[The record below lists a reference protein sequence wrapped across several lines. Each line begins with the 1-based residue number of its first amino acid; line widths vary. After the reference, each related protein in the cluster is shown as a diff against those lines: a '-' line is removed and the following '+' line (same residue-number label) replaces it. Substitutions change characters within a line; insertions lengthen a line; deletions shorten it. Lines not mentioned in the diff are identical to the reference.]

1 MHAGNGRRERQLS
14 FPATG
19 IISMSDARDLL
30 SVGVDVGT
38 TTTQIVFSR
47 LNLQDV
53 SRPGQIPRINI
64 TGREIIYQSPIVF
77 TPLIDFETIDAD
89 RLNEIMRRE
98 YSAAGVNP
106 SQVETG
112 AVIITG
118 ETAKKKNA
126 DEILRVLSG
135 LAGEFVVSV
144 AGPNVESLI
153 AGKGAGAAEYSQ
165 KNYATVTN
173 VDIGGGSA
181 NSATFHSGNLIG
193 AAAMNYGGRILEI
206 ENATG
211 RVRHIA
217 EPATH
222 ILADIGLNLNI
233 GDTPSLDDLR
243 RFTDRMADMTVELIE
258 GTNSPLAQK
267 IYLTPPVGVSGKGSV
282 LMFSGGIG
290 HYYYNP
296 ITINSVSDATRHDDV
311 GPLLAE
317 SLRRHAVLNTYTI
330 VPPAETVRATVLGA
344 STQTV
349 TLSGSTIWA
358 EREILPLKNVHV
370 IRPIFRA
377 PENHRDY
384 SKRSDPSGERSRHLH
399 DLPSKSAQV
408 PGSAVYG
415 DTSTTPLSTAAPLS
429 ADVIS
434 RSIAEA
440 VTRWDIN
447 LTTDPFAIALELDRP
462 LDYES
467 LMQLATGLKDFAD
480 TMPADRPLIAI
491 IERDYAQALG
501 QTVKGLA
508 PSRALL
514 VIDQVGLSEGDYIDI
529 GTPLMDGRVV
539 PLSVKTLIF
548 YH

>member
-1 MHAGNGRRERQLS
+1 MAES
-14 FPATG
+14 
-19 IISMSDARDLL
+19 RDLL

-38 TTTQIVFSR
+38 TTTQIIFSR

-53 SRPGQIPRINI
+53 SRAGQIPRINI
-64 TGREIIYQSPIVF
+64 TDRKVIYQSPIVF

-89 RLNEIMRRE
+89 RLNEIVRRE
-98 YSAAGVNP
+98 YAAAGVDP

-126 DEILRVLSG
+126 DEILRALSG

-153 AGKGAGAAEYSQ
+153 AGKGAGAADYSL

-173 VDIGGGSA
+173 LDIGGGSA
-181 NSATFHSGNLIG
+181 NSATFRTGNLIG
-193 AAAMNYGGRILEI
+193 AAAMNYGGRILEV
-206 ENATG
+206 ESATG
-211 RVRHIA
+211 RIRHIA
-217 EPATH
+217 EPAKH
-222 ILADIGLNLNI
+222 ILADIGLNLNV
-233 GDTPSLDDLR
+233 GDSPSLEDLR
-243 RFTDRMADMTVELIE
+243 RFSDRMADMTVELIE
-258 GTNSPLAQK
+258 GTSSPLAQK
-267 IYLTPPVGVSGKGSV
+267 IYLTPPVGESGKGSV

-296 ITINSVSDATRHDDV
+296 IPIHSVSDVTVHDDV

-317 SLRRHAVLNTYTI
+317 SLRNHRVLNTYTI
-330 VPPAETVRATVLGA
+330 VQPSETVRATVLGA

-358 EREILPLKNVHV
+358 EREILPLKNVPV
-370 IRPIFRA
+370 TRPSL
-377 PENHRDY
+377 PP
-384 SKRSDPSGERSRHLH
+384 SLDP
-399 DLPSKSAQV
+399 A
-408 PGSAVYG
+408 AV
-415 DTSTTPLSTAAPLS
+415 
-429 ADVIS
+429 S

-440 VTRWDIN
+440 VTRWDVN
-447 LTTDPFAIALELDRP
+447 LATDPFAVALELDQS
-462 LDYES
+462 LDYDS
-467 LMQLATGLKDFAD
+467 LTRLASGLKSFAD
-480 TMPADRPLIAI
+480 NMPDDRPLIAI
-491 IERDYAQALG
+491 IDRDYAQALG
-501 QTVKGLA
+501 QTVKGLD

>member
-1 MHAGNGRRERQLS
+1 MPHPDSRA
-14 FPATG
+14 
-19 IISMSDARDLL
+19 LL

-38 TTTQIVFSR
+38 TTTQLVFSR

-53 SRPGQIPRINI
+53 SRPGQIPRIDI
-64 TGREIIYQSPIVF
+64 TDRKVVYQSPIVF
-77 TPLIDFETIDAD
+77 TPLTDAETIDAD
-89 RLNEIMRRE
+89 RLHQIVRAE
-98 YSAAGVNP
+98 YVHAGVDP

-126 DEILRVLSG
+126 DEILRALSG

-153 AGKGAGAAEYSQ
+153 AGKGAGAASYSQ
-165 KNYATVTN
+165 KNYAVVTN

-181 NSATFHSGNLIG
+181 NSATFRTGNLIG
-193 AAAMNYGGRILEI
+193 AAAMNYGGRILEV
-206 ENATG
+206 EHSTG
-211 RVRHIA
+211 RLRHIA
-217 EPATH
+217 EPANH
-222 ILADIGLNLNI
+222 ILDDIGLRI
-233 GDTPSLDDLR
+233 ETGDTPSLEDLR

-258 GTNSPLAQK
+258 GTSSTLAQK
-267 IYLTPPVGVSGKGSV
+267 IYLTPPVGASGKGSV

-296 ITINSVSDATRHDDV
+296 IPIHSVSDATIHDDV

-317 SLRRHAVLNTYTI
+317 SLRNHAVLNTYTI

-358 EREILPLKNVHV
+358 EREILPLKNVPV
-370 IRPIFRA
+370 TRP
-377 PENHRDY
+377 
-384 SKRSDPSGERSRHLH
+384 
-399 DLPSKSAQV
+399 DLPASLEPASVSKSIAD
-408 PGSAVYG
+408 AV
-415 DTSTTPLSTAAPLS
+415 
-429 ADVIS
+429 
-434 RSIAEA
+434 R
-440 VTRWDIN
+440 RWDVD
-447 LTTDPFAIALELDRP
+447 LATDPFAVALEIDRS
-462 LDYES
+462 LNYES
-467 LMQLATGLKDFAD
+467 LTHLAAGLKDFAD
-480 TMPADRPLIAI
+480 TMPDDRPLIAI

-501 QTVKGLA
+501 QTVKGLD
-508 PSRALL
+508 PLRSLL

>member
-1 MHAGNGRRERQLS
+1 MADTR
-14 FPATG
+14 A
-19 IISMSDARDLL
+19 LL

-53 SRPGQIPRINI
+53 SRAGQIPRINI
-64 TGREIIYQSPIVF
+64 TDRKVIYQSPIVF
-77 TPLIDFETIDAD
+77 TPLIDSETIDAD
-89 RLNEIMRRE
+89 KLNQIVRSE
-98 YSAAGVNP
+98 YVNAGVDP

-118 ETAKKKNA
+118 ETAKKRNA
-126 DEILRVLSG
+126 DEILRALSG

-153 AGKGAGAAEYSQ
+153 AGKGAGAAQYSQ
-165 KNYATVTN
+165 TNYAIVTN
-173 VDIGGGSA
+173 VDVGGGSA
-181 NSATFHSGNLIG
+181 NSATFQSGNLIG

-206 ENATG
+206 EHATG

-217 EPATH
+217 EPAKH
-222 ILADIGLNLNI
+222 ILNDIGLRFEI
-233 GDTPSLDDLR
+233 GELPSLDDLR

-258 GTNSPLAQK
+258 GTSSPLAQK
-267 IYLTPPVGVSGKGSV
+267 IYLTPPVGASGKGSV

-296 ITINSVSDATRHDDV
+296 ISINSVSDVTIHDDV

-317 SLRRHAVLNTYTI
+317 SLRKHPVLNSYTL

-358 EREILPLKNVHV
+358 ESEILPLKNVPV
-370 IRPIFRA
+370 IRPT
-377 PENHRDY
+377 
-384 SKRSDPSGERSRHLH
+384 L
-399 DLPSKSAQV
+399 
-408 PGSAVYG
+408 
-415 DTSTTPLSTAAPLS
+415 TSTLEPASASTS
-429 ADVIS
+429 IS
-434 RSIAEA
+434 DAIA
-440 VTRWDIN
+440 RWDVN
-447 LTTDPFAIALELDRP
+447 LATDPFAIAVELDKS

-467 LMQLATGLKDFAD
+467 LTQLATGLKEFSD
-480 TMPADRPLIAI
+480 TMPNDRPLIVI

>member
-1 MHAGNGRRERQLS
+1 MDDS
-14 FPATG
+14 
-19 IISMSDARDLL
+19 RDLL
-30 SVGVDVGT
+30 SVGIDVGT
-38 TTTQIVFSR
+38 TTTQIIFSR

-53 SRPGQIPRINI
+53 SRPGQIPRIDI
-64 TGREIIYQSPIVF
+64 TDRKVIYQSPIVF
-77 TPLIDFETIDAD
+77 TPLIDAETIDAD
-89 RLNEIMRRE
+89 RLNEIVRRE
-98 YSAAGVNP
+98 YAAAGVEP
-106 SQVETG
+106 AQVETG

-126 DEILRVLSG
+126 DEILRALSG

-153 AGKGAGAAEYSQ
+153 SGKGAGAAAYSQ
-165 KNYATVTN
+165 QNYATVTN

-181 NSATFHSGNLIG
+181 NSATFRTGNLIG

-206 ENATG
+206 EHSTG

-217 EPATH
+217 EPAKH
-222 ILADIGLNLNI
+222 ILNDIGLQLEI
-233 GDTPSLDDLR
+233 GDAPSLEQLQ

-258 GTNSPLAQK
+258 GTASPLARK
-267 IYLTPPVGVSGKGSV
+267 IYLTPPVGASGKDSV

-290 HYYYNP
+290 LYYYDP
-296 ITINSVSDATRHDDV
+296 IPISLVSHATLHDDV
-311 GPLLAE
+311 GPLLAD

-358 EREILPLKNVHV
+358 EREILPLKNVPV
-370 IRPIFRA
+370 TRPT
-377 PENHRDY
+377 
-384 SKRSDPSGERSRHLH
+384 
-399 DLPSKSAQV
+399 LPASLEPAS
-408 PGSAVYG
+408 
-415 DTSTTPLSTAAPLS
+415 
-429 ADVIS
+429 IS
-434 RSIAEA
+434 RSIVEA
-440 VTRWDIN
+440 VTRWDVS
-447 LTTDPFAIALELDRP
+447 LSTDSFAVALELDRP

-467 LMQLATGLKDFAD
+467 LTRLATGLKDFAN
-480 TMPADRPLIAI
+480 TMPGDRPLIAI

-508 PSRALL
+508 PSRSLL

-529 GTPLMDGRVV
+529 GMPLMEGRVV

-548 YH
+548 YQ

>member
-1 MHAGNGRRERQLS
+1 
-14 FPATG
+14 
-19 IISMSDARDLL
+19 MSDSRALL

-38 TTTQIVFSR
+38 TTTQIIFSR

-53 SRPGQIPRINI
+53 ARVGQIPRINI
-64 TGREIIYQSPIVF
+64 TDRKVIYQSPIVF
-77 TPLIDFETIDAD
+77 TPLIDAETIDAAK
-89 RLNEIMRRE
+89 LNEIVRGE
-98 YSAAGVNP
+98 YLNAGVDP

-126 DEILRVLSG
+126 DEILRALSG

-153 AGKGAGAAEYSQ
+153 AGKGAGAAQYSQ
-165 KNYATVTN
+165 SNYATVTN

-181 NSATFHSGNLIG
+181 NSATFQSGNLIG
-193 AAAMNYGGRILEI
+193 AAAMNFGGRILEV
-206 ENATG
+206 EHSTG

-217 EPATH
+217 EPGKH
-222 ILADIGLNLNI
+222 ILNDIGLRLEV
-233 GDTPSLDDLR
+233 GDSPSLEEFR
-243 RFTDRMADMTVELIE
+243 SFTDRMADMTVELIE
-258 GTNSPLAQK
+258 GTSSPLAQK
-267 IYLTPPVGVSGKGSV
+267 IYLTAPVGVSGKGSV

-290 HYYYNP
+290 DYYYNP
-296 ITINSVSDATRHDDV
+296 IPINSVGDATIYDDI

-317 SLRRHAVLNTYTI
+317 SLRKHPVLNSYAI

-358 EREILPLKNVHV
+358 EREILPLKNVPV
-370 IRPIFRA
+370 IRPA
-377 PENHRDY
+377 
-384 SKRSDPSGERSRHLH
+384 
-399 DLPSKSAQV
+399 LPPTLEPASV
-408 PGSAVYG
+408 
-415 DTSTTPLSTAAPLS
+415 
-429 ADVIS
+429 S
-434 RSIAEA
+434 RSVAEA
-440 VTRWDIN
+440 VIRWDVN
-447 LTTDPFAIALELDRP
+447 LATDPFAVALELNQS

-467 LMQLATGLKDFAD
+467 LTRLANGLKQFSEM
-480 TMPADRPLIAI
+480 MPADRPLIAI

-501 QTVKGLA
+501 QTVKGIA
-508 PSRALL
+508 PSRSLL

>member
-1 MHAGNGRRERQLS
+1 MADS
-14 FPATG
+14 
-19 IISMSDARDLL
+19 RDLL

-64 TGREIIYQSPIVF
+64 TDRKVIYQSPIVF
-77 TPLIDFETIDAD
+77 TPLLDSDTIDAD
-89 RLNEIMRRE
+89 KLNQLVRSE
-98 YSAAGVNP
+98 YSSAGVEP

-126 DEILRVLSG
+126 DEILRALSG

-153 AGKGAGAAEYSQ
+153 AGKGAGAAQYSQ
-165 KNYATVTN
+165 TNFATVTN
-173 VDIGGGSA
+173 LDIGGGSA
-181 NSATFHSGNLIG
+181 NSATFRSGNLIG

-206 ENATG
+206 DHATG
-211 RVRHIA
+211 IVRHIA
-217 EPATH
+217 EPARR
-222 ILADIGLNLNI
+222 ILEDIGLRLEI
-233 GDTPSLDDLR
+233 GDSPSFEDLR

-296 ITINSVSDATRHDDV
+296 IPINSVSDATIHDDV

-317 SLRRHAVLNTYTI
+317 SLRKHAALNSYSI

-358 EREILPLKNVHV
+358 EREILPLKNVPV
-370 IRPIFRA
+370 IRPVFGRG
-377 PENHRDY
+377 
-384 SKRSDPSGERSRHLH
+384 DP
-399 DLPSKSAQV
+399 A
-408 PGSAVYG
+408 
-415 DTSTTPLSTAAPLS
+415 STPAG
-429 ADVIS
+429 IS
-434 RSIAEA
+434 RSITDA
-440 VTRWDIN
+440 VTRWDVN
-447 LTTDPFAIALELDRP
+447 LATDPFAIALELEKS
-462 LDYES
+462 LDYQS
-467 LMQLATGLKDFAD
+467 LTQLANGLNDFAN
-480 TMPADRPLIAI
+480 TMPSDRPLIAI

>member
-1 MHAGNGRRERQLS
+1 
-14 FPATG
+14 
-19 IISMSDARDLL
+19 MSDSRDLL

-64 TGREIIYQSPIVF
+64 TDRKVIYQSPIVF

-89 RLNEIMRRE
+89 KLNEIVRRE
-98 YSAAGVNP
+98 YEAAGVDP
-106 SQVETG
+106 GQVETG

-126 DEILRVLSG
+126 DEILRALSG

-153 AGKGAGAAEYSQ
+153 AGRGAGAAQYSQ
-165 KNYATVTN
+165 THYATVTN
-173 VDIGGGSA
+173 VDIGGGSS
-181 NSATFHSGNLIG
+181 NSATFRTGNLIG

-206 ENATG
+206 ENSTG

-217 EPATH
+217 EPGRH
-222 ILADIGLNLNI
+222 ILADIGLNLSV
-233 GDTPSLDDLR
+233 GDSPSLEDLR
-243 RFTDRMADMTVELIE
+243 SFTDRMADMTAELIE
-258 GTNSPLAQK
+258 GTSSPLAQK
-267 IYLTPPVGVSGKGSV
+267 IYLTPPVGESGMGSV

-296 ITINSVSDATRHDDV
+296 IPIHSVSDVTRHDDV

-317 SLRRHAVLNTYTI
+317 SLHRHAVLNTYTI
-330 VPPAETVRATVLGA
+330 VQPSETVRATVLGA

-358 EREILPLKNVHV
+358 EREILPLKNVPV
-370 IRPIFRA
+370 IRPA
-377 PENHRDY
+377 
-384 SKRSDPSGERSRHLH
+384 
-399 DLPSKSAQV
+399 LPSTLE
-408 PGSAVYG
+408 PGSV
-415 DTSTTPLSTAAPLS
+415 
-429 ADVIS
+429 S
-434 RSIAEA
+434 RSVSDA
-440 VTRWDIN
+440 VTRWDVN
-447 LTTDPFAIALELDRP
+447 LTTDPFAVALELDHS
-462 LDYES
+462 LDYELLS
-467 LMQLATGLKDFAD
+467 QLADGLKQFAD
-480 TMPADRPLIAI
+480 SMPGDRPLIVI

-529 GTPLMDGRVV
+529 GAPLMDGRVV

>member
-1 MHAGNGRRERQLS
+1 MADS
-14 FPATG
+14 
-19 IISMSDARDLL
+19 RDLL

-64 TGREIIYQSPIVF
+64 TDRKVIYQSPIVF
-77 TPLIDFETIDAD
+77 TPLIDAETIDAD
-89 RLNEIMRRE
+89 KLNQIVRSE
-98 YSAAGVNP
+98 YSSAGVDP

-118 ETAKKKNA
+118 ETAKKMNA
-126 DEILRVLSG
+126 DEILRALSG

-153 AGKGAGAAEYSQ
+153 AGKGAGAAQYSQ
-165 KNYATVTN
+165 MNYATVTN

-181 NSATFHSGNLIG
+181 NSATFRSGNLIG

-206 ENATG
+206 EHETG
-211 RVRHIA
+211 KVRHLA
-217 EPATH
+217 EPAKR
-222 ILADIGLNLNI
+222 ILEDLGLRLEI
-233 GDTPSLDDLR
+233 GDSPSLEDLR
-243 RFTDRMADMTVELIE
+243 RFTDRMADTTVELIE

-296 ITINSVSDATRHDDV
+296 ISINSVSDATIHGDV

-317 SLRRHAVLNTYTI
+317 SLRNHAALNAYTI
-330 VPPAETVRATVLGA
+330 VPPSETLRATVLGA

-358 EREILPLKNVHV
+358 EREILPLKNVPV
-370 IRPIFRA
+370 IRPVFGRGDPA
-377 PENHRDY
+377 P
-384 SKRSDPSGERSRHLH
+384 
-399 DLPSKSAQV
+399 
-408 PGSAVYG
+408 
-415 DTSTTPLSTAAPLS
+415 TPAGIT
-429 ADVIS
+429 
-434 RSIAEA
+434 RSIADA
-440 VTRWDIN
+440 VTRWDVN
-447 LTTDPFAIALELDRP
+447 LATDPFAIALELEKS
-462 LDYES
+462 LDYQS
-467 LMQLATGLKDFAD
+467 LTHLANGLNDFAS
-480 TMPADRPLIAI
+480 TMPSDRPLIAI

>member
-1 MHAGNGRRERQLS
+1 MADS
-14 FPATG
+14 
-19 IISMSDARDLL
+19 RDLL

-64 TGREIIYQSPIVF
+64 TDRKVIYQSPIVF
-77 TPLIDFETIDAD
+77 TPLLDSETIDAD
-89 RLNEIMRRE
+89 KLNQLVRSE
-98 YSAAGVNP
+98 YASAGVDP

-126 DEILRVLSG
+126 DEILRALSG

-153 AGKGAGAAEYSQ
+153 AGKGAGAAQYSQ
-165 KNYATVTN
+165 TNFATVTN

-181 NSATFHSGNLIG
+181 NSATFRSGNLIG

-206 ENATG
+206 EHATG
-211 RVRHIA
+211 KVRHIA
-217 EPATH
+217 EPAKH
-222 ILADIGLNLNI
+222 ILKDCNLELVIGNS
-233 GDTPSLDDLR
+233 PSLEDLR

-290 HYYYNP
+290 YYDYNP
-296 ITINSVSDATRHDDV
+296 IPINSVSDATIHDDV

-317 SLRRHAVLNTYTI
+317 SLRKHATLNSYSI

-358 EREILPLKNVHV
+358 EKEILPLKNVPV
-370 IRPIFRA
+370 IRPIFTIAGRVA
-377 PENHRDY
+377 EGVSRPEGINPA
-384 SKRSDPSGERSRHLH
+384 SVSN
-399 DLPSKSAQV
+399 A
-408 PGSAVYG
+408 
-415 DTSTTPLSTAAPLS
+415 
-429 ADVIS
+429 IS
-434 RSIAEA
+434 EA
-440 VTRWDIN
+440 VTRWDVN
-447 LTTDPFAIALELDRP
+447 LATDPFAIALELEKS
-462 LDYES
+462 LDYQS
-467 LMQLATGLKDFAD
+467 LTQLANGLNDFAN
-480 TMPADRPLIAI
+480 TMPSDRPLIAI

-529 GTPLMDGRVV
+529 GAPLMDGRVV

>member
-1 MHAGNGRRERQLS
+1 
-14 FPATG
+14 
-19 IISMSDARDLL
+19 MSDTRDLL

-64 TGREIIYQSPIVF
+64 TDRKVIYQSPIVF

-89 RLNEIMRRE
+89 KLKEIVRYE
-98 YSAAGVNP
+98 YSNAGIDP

-126 DEILRVLSG
+126 DEILRALSG

-153 AGKGAGAAEYSQ
+153 AGKGAGAAQYSQ
-165 KNYATVTN
+165 TNYATVTN
-173 VDIGGGSA
+173 VDVGGGSA
-181 NSATFHSGNLIG
+181 NSATFRSGNLIG

-206 ENATG
+206 ENSTG
-211 RVRHIA
+211 RLRHIA
-217 EPATH
+217 EPAKH
-222 ILADIGLNLNI
+222 ILNDIGLRLEI
-233 GDTPSLDDLR
+233 GDSPSLEDLQ
-243 RFTDRMADMTVELIE
+243 RFTDRMADMTLELIE
-258 GTNSPLAQK
+258 GSSSPLAQK
-267 IYLTPPVGVSGKGSV
+267 IYLTPPVGESGKGSV

-296 ITINSVSDATRHDDV
+296 IPINSVSDVTIHDDV

-317 SLRRHAVLNTYTI
+317 SLRQHAMLNTYTI

-358 EREILPLKNVHV
+358 EREILPLKNVPV

-384 SKRSDPSGERSRHLH
+384 SERSR
-399 DLPSKSAQV
+399 ST
-408 PGSAVYG
+408 VYG
-415 DTSTTPLSTAAPLS
+415 DASTTGFDNKRLSPPLS
-429 ADVIS
+429 AEVVS
-434 RSIAEA
+434 RSIGDA
-440 VTRWDIN
+440 VTRWDVN
-447 LTTDPFAIALELDRP
+447 LATDPFAIALELDKS
-462 LDYES
+462 LDYAS
-467 LMQLATGLKDFAD
+467 LTQLATGLKNFAD
-480 TMPADRPLIAI
+480 TMPDDRPLIVI

-501 QTVKGLA
+501 QTVKGLD

-514 VIDQVGLSEGDYIDI
+514 VIDQVGLSEGDYSDI

-539 PLSVKTLIF
+539 PWSVKTLIF

>member
-1 MHAGNGRRERQLS
+1 MRNWAGKPRPYEL
-14 FPATG
+14 
-19 IISMSDARDLL
+19 MSDSRDLL

-64 TGREIIYQSPIVF
+64 TDRKVIYQSPIVF
-77 TPLIDFETIDAD
+77 TPLKDSETIDAD
-89 RLNEIMRRE
+89 KLNELVRSE
-98 YSAAGVNP
+98 YSSAGVDP

-126 DEILRVLSG
+126 DEILRALSG

-153 AGKGAGAAEYSQ
+153 AGKGAGAAQYSQ
-165 KNYATVTN
+165 TNFATVTN

-181 NSATFHSGNLIG
+181 NSATFRTGNLIG

-206 ENATG
+206 DHSSG
-211 RVRHIA
+211 VVRHIA
-217 EPATH
+217 EPARR
-222 ILADIGLNLNI
+222 ILEDINLRLET
-233 GDTPSLDDLR
+233 GDLPSLEELR

-296 ITINSVSDATRHDDV
+296 IPINSVSDATIHDDV

-317 SLRRHAVLNTYTI
+317 SLRKHAMLNSYSI

-358 EREILPLKNVHV
+358 EKEILPLKNVPV
-370 IRPIFRA
+370 IRPV
-377 PENHRDY
+377 
-384 SKRSDPSGERSRHLH
+384 
-399 DLPSKSAQV
+399 LPSTE
-408 PGSAVYG
+408 GRG
-415 DTSTTPLSTAAPLS
+415 DPAPTSVSRA
-429 ADVIS
+429 IS
-434 RSIAEA
+434 DA
-440 VTRWDIN
+440 VTRWDVN
-447 LTTDPFAIALELDRP
+447 LATDPFAIALELDKS

-467 LMQLATGLKDFAD
+467 LTQLANGLNDFAN
-480 TMPADRPLIAI
+480 TMPSDRPLIAI

>member
-1 MHAGNGRRERQLS
+1 MAES
-14 FPATG
+14 
-19 IISMSDARDLL
+19 RDLL

-38 TTTQIVFSR
+38 TTTQIIFSR

-53 SRPGQIPRINI
+53 SRAGQIPRINI
-64 TGREIIYQSPIVF
+64 TDRKVIYQSPIVF

-89 RLNEIMRRE
+89 RLNEIVRRE
-98 YSAAGVNP
+98 YAAAGVDP

-126 DEILRVLSG
+126 DEILRALSG

-153 AGKGAGAAEYSQ
+153 AGKGAGAADYSL

-173 VDIGGGSA
+173 LDIGGGSA
-181 NSATFHSGNLIG
+181 NSATFRTGNLIG
-193 AAAMNYGGRILEI
+193 AAAMNYGGRILEV
-206 ENATG
+206 ESATG
-211 RVRHIA
+211 RIRHIA
-217 EPATH
+217 EPAKH
-222 ILADIGLNLNI
+222 ILADIGLNLNV
-233 GDTPSLDDLR
+233 GDTPSLEDLR
-243 RFTDRMADMTVELIE
+243 RFSDRMADMTVELIE
-258 GTNSPLAQK
+258 GASSPLAQK
-267 IYLTPPVGVSGKGSV
+267 IYLTPPAGESGKGSV

-290 HYYYNP
+290 HYYYSP
-296 ITINSVSDATRHDDV
+296 IPIHTVSDATVHDDV

-317 SLRRHAVLNTYTI
+317 SLRNHRVLNTYTI
-330 VPPAETVRATVLGA
+330 VQPSETVRATVLGA

-358 EREILPLKNVHV
+358 EREILPLKNVPV
-370 IRPIFRA
+370 TRPA
-377 PENHRDY
+377 
-384 SKRSDPSGERSRHLH
+384 
-399 DLPSKSAQV
+399 LPASLE
-408 PGSAVYG
+408 PSAV
-415 DTSTTPLSTAAPLS
+415 
-429 ADVIS
+429 S
-434 RSIAEA
+434 RSITEA
-440 VTRWDIN
+440 VTRWDVN
-447 LTTDPFAIALELDRP
+447 LATDPFAVALELDQS
-462 LDYES
+462 LDYDS
-467 LMQLATGLKDFAD
+467 LTRLASGLKSFAD
-480 TMPADRPLIAI
+480 SMPADRPLIAI

-501 QTVKGLA
+501 QTVKGLD